1 MHDRLVTMFGG
12 GGFLGR
18 YVAQD
23 LLKAGFRIRIAE
35 RNPESAHF
43 IKPMG
48 GLGQTQFVAADI
60 TRPETLA
67 RAVEGADAVINFVGI
82 LKGDFQKF
90 HVDGPRNLAE
100 AAGAAGVEDFVQI
113 SAIGA
118 SADAASQYARSK
130 AGGEEAVREILPQA
144 IVMRPSVIFG
154 PEDGFINR
162 FAAIARRAPFIV
174 PVMKPETKFQP
185 VYVADVAQAVAKA
198 IADPSA
204 YRGRTFELGGPEQL
218 SMRAINRFIL
228 DHIGRPDKEIVDVP
242 DMVGSAIASMGF
254 LPGAPISRDQWRS
267 LQSDNVVSEG
277 AEGFA
282 AFGITPRPMAAVA
295 DRWLVQYRNH
305 GRFANKAASAA

>member
-1 MHDRLVTMFGG
+1 MQDRLVTMFGG

-23 LLKAGFRIRIAE
+23 LLDAGFRIRIAE
-35 RNPESAHF
+35 RNPERAHF

-67 RAVEGADAVINFVGI
+67 RAMEGADAAINFVGI
-82 LKGDFQKF
+82 LKGDFRKF
-90 HVDGPRNLAE
+90 HVDGARNLAE
-100 AAGAAGVEDFVQI
+100 AAKAAGVADFVQI

-118 SADAASQYARSK
+118 SADAASHYARSK
-130 AGGEEAVREILPQA
+130 AAGEAAVREQLPHA
-144 IVMRPSVIFG
+144 IIMRPSVIFG

-162 FAAIARRAPFIV
+162 FAAIARRAPFMV

-198 IADPSA
+198 IGDPSS

-228 DHIGRPDKEIVDVP
+228 DAIGKPDKEILDVP
-242 DMVGSAIASMGF
+242 DFVGGTIAAMGF
-254 LPGAPISRDQWRS
+254 LPGAPISRDQWLS
-267 LQSDNVVSEG
+267 LQSDNVVSAD

-282 AFGITPRPMAAVA
+282 ALGITPRPLAAVA

-305 GRFANKAASAA
+305 GRFANKAAGAA

>member
-90 HVDGPRNLAE
+90 HVDGARNLAE

>member
-1 MHDRLVTMFGG
+1 MQDRLVTLVGG

-23 LLKAGFRIRIAE
+23 LLKAGIRIRIAE
-35 RNPESAHF
+35 RNPTSAYF

-90 HVDGPRNLAE
+90 HVEGACNLAQ
-100 AAGAAGVEDFVQI
+100 AAKAAGVQDFVQI

-118 SADAASQYARSK
+118 SSEAASRYARSK
-130 AGGEEAVREILPQA
+130 AAAEDAVREALPQA
-144 IVMRPSVIFG
+144 IIMRPSVIFG
-154 PEDGFINR
+154 PEDQFLNR
-162 FAAIARRAPFIV
+162 FAAIARMAPFMV
-174 PVMKPETKFQP
+174 PVMKPDTKFQP
-185 VYVADVAQAVAKA
+185 VYVADVAEAVARTVGE
-198 IADPSA
+198 PTA

-218 SMRAINRFIL
+218 SMRDINRFIL
-228 DHIGRPDKEIVDVP
+228 NHIGKPDKQILNVP
-242 DMVGSAIASMGF
+242 DMIGSAISRMGF
-254 LPGAPISRDQWRS
+254 LPGAPISRDQWLS

-282 AFGITPRPMAAVA
+282 ALGLSPRPLAAVA

-305 GRFANKAASAA
+305 GRYANKAASAA